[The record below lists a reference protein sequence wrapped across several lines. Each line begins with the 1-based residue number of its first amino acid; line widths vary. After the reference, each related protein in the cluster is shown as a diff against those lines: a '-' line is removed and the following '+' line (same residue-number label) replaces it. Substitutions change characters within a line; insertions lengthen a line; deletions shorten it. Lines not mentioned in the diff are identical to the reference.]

1 MTEAFCREVE
11 RSIFRE
17 EAFVK
22 LKILC
27 DAAGIV
33 CPAHAEELEISS
45 VVTDSREARAGC
57 LFVCIRGLHS
67 DAHVFIG
74 DAVAAGASCIL
85 AECGADYASVGDAV
99 YLEAEDT
106 RRAAS
111 YLYNA
116 WYGFPTRK
124 LKMIGVTGTNGKTSV
139 THMLRAIL
147 EASLCRCGLI
157 GTVGCESAGKHLENT
172 MRNRLANMTTPDPE
186 QLYRMLAQMVEDGV
200 EYVLM
205 EVTSHALAL
214 GKLAPIEFEA
224 AIFTNLT
231 PEHLDFH
238 KNMENYAAAK
248 AELFT
253 QSRLA
258 VVNLDSPYAE
268 RMLTAAKGR
277 TVTCSTRK
285 PAAYTAESVESIDG
299 EGVSYLLKSVKA
311 TARIRCPIP
320 GEFSVMNS
328 LQAAACALELGIGAR
343 AVKDALANMAG
354 IKGRMERVKLG
365 IGADFTVL
373 IDYAHTPDALENLL
387 RTAAKLKRGEGRVV
401 VLFGCGGDRDRG
413 KRPVMGQIASR
424 YADAVILTSDN
435 SRSEDRDTIIGEIL
449 TGVDP
454 NTPYHILP
462 DRAEA
467 IRYAVMNARA
477 GDVILLAGKGHEEYE
492 IDQTGRKY
500 FSEKEIATRAY
511 RARVQR
517 KREEETTETEL

>member
-1 MTEAFCREVE
+1 M
-11 RSIFRE
+11 
-17 EAFVK
+17 K
-22 LKILC
+22 LRLLC
-27 DAAGIV
+27 DAAGIG
-33 CPAHAEELEISS
+33 CPEDAEELEISS
-45 VVTDSREARAGC
+45 VVTDSREAREGC

-67 DAHVFIG
+67 DAHAFIG
-74 DAVAAGASCIL
+74 DAVAAGARCIVV
-85 AECGADYASVGDAV
+85 ERGADYTLIGEAV
-99 YLEAEDT
+99 LLECDDT
-106 RRAAS
+106 RRAVS
-111 YLYNA
+111 YLYDA

-186 QLYRMLAQMVEDGV
+186 QLYHMLAQMAEDGV

-205 EVTSHALAL
+205 EVTSHALSL
-214 GKLAPIEFEA
+214 GKLAPIEFDA

-238 KNMENYAAAK
+238 KTMENYAAAK
-248 AELFT
+248 AELFSHSKLT
-253 QSRLA
+253 
-258 VVNLDSPYAE
+258 VVNADCPYAE
-268 RMLTAAKGR
+268 RMLAAAKGR
-277 TVTCSTRK
+277 TVTCSIK
-285 PAAYTAESVESIDG
+285 KAAAYIAESVESTDG
-299 EGVSYLLKSVKA
+299 EGVSYLLKSKKA

-328 LQAAACALELGIGAR
+328 LQAAACALELGIGVR

-354 IKGRMERVKLG
+354 IKGRMERVRLG

-387 RTAAKLKRGEGRVV
+387 RTAAKLKRDEGRVV
-401 VLFGCGGDRDRG
+401 ILFGCGGDRDRG

-435 SRSEDRDTIIGEIL
+435 SRSEDRDAIIGEIL
-449 TGVDP
+449 MGIEQD
-454 NTPYHILP
+454 TPYHILP
-462 DRAEA
+462 DREEA

-477 GDVILLAGKGHEEYE
+477 GDVVLLAGKGHEEYE
-492 IDQTGRKY
+492 IDRTGRKY
-500 FSEKEIATRAY
+500 FSEKDIATRAY
-511 RARVQR
+511 RARLQR
-517 KREEETTETEL
+517 KRDQETTETEL